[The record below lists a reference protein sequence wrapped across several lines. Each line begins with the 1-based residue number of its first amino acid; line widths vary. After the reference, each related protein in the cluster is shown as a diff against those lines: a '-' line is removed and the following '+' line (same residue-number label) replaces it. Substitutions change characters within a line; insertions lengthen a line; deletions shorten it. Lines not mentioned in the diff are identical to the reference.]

1 MTATLET
8 PESTSRPRGK
18 AKPKKAPAAP
28 KPKATKPKPA
38 GKAKASA
45 ADREV
50 TWPNPVKPS
59 LVLLPAK
66 VRGARARR
74 KAIRG
79 ATVMSVGLLG
89 LTVLGY
95 VSVTAASSVAQAG
108 LEAEMAK
115 TASQQKIL
123 DANKPVQDFYDGL
136 AVRREAAVAALQN
149 DVANSTVLKAVSDA
163 NTVGAKLTSIIRTS
177 DPAACP
183 VVDPFSPSLAIGCLQ
198 ISGTAPSIAS
208 VGGLAAGLSKNTEM
222 LTAPY
227 ITESAQGEEGATF
240 KLSVGYTDKALSNKG
255 KAFSA
260 EAGEGPDNQ
269 PAPSTGTAQE
279 AKK

>member
-8 PESTSRPRGK
+8 PESTSRPRGAK
-18 AKPKKAPAAP
+18 AKKAPAKKAPP
-28 KPKATKPKPA
+28 KPKTKPAAKS
-38 GKAKASA
+38 KASA

-79 ATVMSVGLLG
+79 ATIMSVGLLG
-89 LTVLGY
+89 LTVVGY
-95 VSVTAASSVAQAG
+95 ISVSAASSVAQNG

-115 TASQQKIL
+115 TASQQKVL

-136 AVRREAAVAALQN
+136 TARREAAVAALQN
-149 DVANSTVLKAVSDA
+149 DVSNTNVLKALDSA
-163 NTVGAKLTSIIRTS
+163 NTVGATFKSITKTADAS
-177 DPAACP
+177 ACP
-183 VVDPFSPSLAIGCLQ
+183 VVDPFLPSQAIGCLQ
-198 ISGTAPSIAS
+198 VSGITSS
-208 VGGLAAGLSKNTEM
+208 VADVGRLSSALLGNKEI

-227 ITESAQGEEGATF
+227 VTATADGDKATSF
-240 KLSVGYTDKALSNKG
+240 ELTVGFTSKALSNKG
-255 KAFSA
+255 QPFSG
-260 EAGEGPDNQ
+260 EAAGSSEDNQ
-269 PAPSTGTAQE
+269 PAPSTGTPQE